1 MLRIHVD
8 IKSMR
13 KMKVSATLGYFLLM
27 SLYLPF
33 GLAVAQ
39 NNTQT
44 ATEST
49 KSPFDLKNGERV
61 VFLGNSLFENDFQYG
76 YLELALT
83 TRWPDRDVTFRN
95 LGWTGD
101 NVYGVARSTITNP
114 PTGYE
119 LLMEHLTKAQP
130 TLVFVAYGGIEAQD
144 GEAGLPAFT
153 EGLGKLLDK
162 IDQLGAKAILLSP
175 IPILAAD
182 SAQSVPKRNTMLEV
196 YASAIAKMASERGKR
211 YIDLFKP
218 IQAISKQISLTDN
231 GIHLNETG
239 YYHLTA
245 ILERSLGLGPRTTP
259 ISIATAKQTAEV
271 TGPAKRV
278 SSGNTNE
285 KLTFTIDERY
295 LPLPTPIDAK
305 ELPEEEQIIKIT
317 GLKKGFYKLT
327 ADNEEVLTASAKE
340 WEEGV
345 PIRQGSSFEQ
355 VRELR
360 QMILKKNEL
369 FFFQYRPL
377 NTTYILGFRSYE
389 QGRHA
394 KGLEEQSILI
404 KWLEGQIAV
413 NRKPKP
419 SVYQLSLLK

>member
-1 MLRIHVD
+1 
-8 IKSMR
+8 MR
-13 KMKVSATLGYFLLM
+13 KIKVLAMPGCSLFVLLFL
-27 SLYLPF
+27 SF
-33 GLAVAQ
+33 RLAVAQ
-39 NNTQT
+39 SRPRT

-49 KSPFDLKNGERV
+49 KIPFDLKNGERV

-119 LLMEHLTKAQP
+119 LLMQHLTKAQP

-144 GEAGLPAFT
+144 GEDGLPAFN
-153 EGLGKLLDK
+153 EGLSKLLDK
-162 IDQLGAKAILLSP
+162 IDQLGANAILVSP
-175 IPILAAD
+175 MPILAAD
-182 SAQSVPKRNTMLEV
+182 SAQSLQKRNAMLEL
-196 YASAIAKMASERGKR
+196 YASAIAKMASERGKQ
-211 YIDLFKP
+211 YIDIYKP
-218 IQAISKQISLTDN
+218 IQEISKQMPLTDN

-239 YYHLTA
+239 YYQLAT

-259 ISIATAKQTAEV
+259 VSITTGKNTAEV
-271 TGPAKRV
+271 AGPAKLQG
-278 SSGNTNE
+278 SGSTNE
-285 KLTFTIDERY
+285 NLTFTIDERY
-295 LPLPTPIDAK
+295 LPLPTPTDVK
-305 ELPEEEQIIKIT
+305 ERPGQGQLLKIT
-317 GLKKGFYKLT
+317 GLKKGFYRLT
-327 ADNEEVLTASAKE
+327 VDNEEVLTASAKE
-340 WEEGV
+340 WGEGV
-345 PIRQGSSFEQ
+345 SIKQGSSFEQ

-360 QMILKKNEL
+360 QMILKKNDL

-413 NRKPKP
+413 NRKPKT

>member
-1 MLRIHVD
+1 MT
-8 IKSMR
+8 
-13 KMKVSATLGYFLLM
+13 VSTTLGYRLLVFLLL
-27 SLYLPF
+27 SF
-33 GLAVAQ
+33 TWAVAQ
-39 NNTQT
+39 NTPQT
-44 ATEST
+44 GAD
-49 KSPFDLKNGERV
+49 KNVPFALKQGDRV

-130 TLVFVAYGGIEAQD
+130 TLVFIAYGGIEAQD
-144 GEAGLPAFT
+144 GEAGLPGFT
-153 EGLGKLLDK
+153 EGLTKLLDK
-162 IDQLGAKAILLSP
+162 IDQLGANAILLSP
-175 IPILAAD
+175 IPILSAD
-182 SAQSVPKRNTMLEV
+182 SDQSVGTRNAMLEL
-196 YASAIAKMASERGKR
+196 YASAMAKTASERGKR

-218 IQAISKQISLTDN
+218 IQAISQQTPLTDN

-239 YYHLTA
+239 YYYLATL
-245 ILERSLGLGPRTTP
+245 IEKSLGQEPRTTP
-259 ISIATAKQTAEV
+259 ISIATSKQRADIS
-271 TGPAKRV
+271 GPAKLLA
-278 SSGNTNE
+278 SGNTNE
-285 KLTFTIDERY
+285 NLTFTVDERY
-295 LPLPTPIDAK
+295 LPLPPPIDGK
-305 ELPEEEQIIKIT
+305 EPPGQGQILKIT
-317 GLKKGFYKLT
+317 GLKKGFYTLT
-327 ADNEEVLTASAKE
+327 ADNEQIMTASATG
-340 WEEGV
+340 WAEGV
-345 PIRQGSSFEQ
+345 TIRQGSGFEQ
-355 VRELR
+355 IRELR
-360 QMILKKNEL
+360 QMILKKNDL

-419 SVYQLSLLK
+419 SVYQLSFLK

>member
-1 MLRIHVD
+1 
-8 IKSMR
+8 
-13 KMKVSATLGYFLLM
+13 MKVSATFRYCLLVFLF
-27 SLYLPF
+27 LPF

-39 NNTQT
+39 TKPQSG
-44 ATEST
+44 AEST
-49 KSPFDLKNGERV
+49 NTPFELKNGDRV

-83 TRWPDRDVTFRN
+83 TRWPDRDVTYRN

-101 NVYGVARSTITNP
+101 NVYGVARGTITNP
-114 PTGYE
+114 PTGYD

-130 TLVFVAYGGIEAQD
+130 TLVFIAYGGIEAQD
-144 GEAGLPAFT
+144 GEAGLPSFT

-182 SAQSVPKRNTMLEV
+182 SAQSLAKRNAMLEV
-196 YASAIAKMASERGKR
+196 YASAIAKMASERSKR

-218 IQAISKQISLTDN
+218 IQEISKQTSLTDN

-239 YYHLTA
+239 YYYLTT
-245 ILERSLGLGPRTTP
+245 ILERSLGLGPRTAS
-259 ISIATAKQTAEV
+259 ISITTAKQTAQAS
-271 TGPAKRV
+271 GPAKLL
-278 SSGNTNE
+278 SAGNTNE
-285 KLTFTIDERY
+285 NLRFTIDERY
-295 LPLPTPIDAK
+295 LPLPTPTDAK
-305 ELPEEEQIIKIT
+305 ELPDQGQVLKIT
-317 GLKKGFYKLT
+317 GLKKGFYTLT
-327 ADNEEVLTASAKE
+327 ADNEELITASAKQ

-345 PIRQGSSFEQ
+345 SIRQGSSFEQ

-389 QGRHA
+389 QGRHV
-394 KGLEEQSILI
+394 KGLEEQNILI

-413 NRKPKP
+413 TRKPKS
-419 SVYQLSLLK
+419 SVYNLSLLK

>member
-1 MLRIHVD
+1 MT
-8 IKSMR
+8 
-13 KMKVSATLGYFLLM
+13 VSATLGYSLLMFLL
-27 SLYLPF
+27 LPF

-39 NNTQT
+39 NNPQT
-44 ATEST
+44 TAA
-49 KSPFDLKNGERV
+49 KNAPFDLRQGERV
-61 VFLGNSLFENDFQYG
+61 VFIGNSLFENDFQYG

-83 TRWPDRDVTFRN
+83 TRWPDRDVTYRN

-119 LLMEHLTKAQP
+119 LLMEQLTKAQP

-144 GEAGLPAFT
+144 GGAGLASFT
-153 EGLGKLLDK
+153 EGLTKLLDK
-162 IDQLGAKAILLSP
+162 IDQLGANAILLSP
-175 IPILAAD
+175 IPILSAD
-182 SAQSVPKRNTMLEV
+182 SVQSLVKRNAMLDV
-196 YASAIAKMASERGKR
+196 YASAIAKTASERGKR

-218 IQAISKQISLTDN
+218 IQAISKQTAITDN

-239 YYHLTA
+239 YYHLAT
-245 ILERSLGLGPRTTP
+245 IIEQSLGLEPRTTP
-259 ISIATAKQTAEV
+259 IAITTSRQTAEV
-271 TGPAKRV
+271 SGPAKLMA
-278 SSGNTNE
+278 SGNTNE
-285 KLTFTIDERY
+285 NLTFTIDERY
-295 LPLPTPIDAK
+295 LPLPRPTGEEGTPDTGQ
-305 ELPEEEQIIKIT
+305 LLKIT
-317 GLKKGFYKLT
+317 GLKKGFYTLT
-327 ADNEEVLTASAKE
+327 ANNEVVLTASAKK

-345 PIRQGSSFEQ
+345 SIKQGGMFEQ

-360 QMILKKNEL
+360 QMILKKNDL

-377 NTTYILGFRSYE
+377 NTTYILGFRAYE

-419 SVYQLSLLK
+419 SVYQLSLFK

>member
-1 MLRIHVD
+1 
-8 IKSMR
+8 MR
-13 KMKVSATLGYFLLM
+13 KIKATLGYSLLVFLF
-27 SLYLPF
+27 LPF
-33 GLAVAQ
+33 GLAIAQ
-39 NNTQT
+39 NKPQVG
-44 ATEST
+44 TEST
-49 KSPFDLKNGERV
+49 NAPFELKNGDRV

-83 TRWPDRDVTFRN
+83 TRWPDRDVTYRN

-101 NVYGVARSTITNP
+101 NVYGIARSTITNP
-114 PTGYE
+114 PTGYD
-119 LLMEHLTKAQP
+119 LLMEHITKAQP

-144 GEAGLPAFT
+144 GEAGLPSFT

-162 IDQLGAKAILLSP
+162 IDQLGAQAILLSP

-182 SAQSVPKRNTMLEV
+182 SVQSLTKRNAMLEV
-196 YASAIAKMASERGKR
+196 YASAIAKMASARGKR
-211 YIDLFKP
+211 YIDMFKP
-218 IQAISKQISLTDN
+218 IQEISKQTPLTDN

-239 YYHLTA
+239 YYQLA
-245 ILERSLGLGPRTTP
+245 MILERSLGLGPRTAP
-259 ISIATAKQTAEV
+259 ISISTSKQAAE
-271 TGPAKRV
+271 TSGPAKLLGA
-278 SSGNTNE
+278 GNTNE
-285 KLTFTIDERY
+285 NLRFTIDERY
-295 LPLPTPIDAK
+295 LPLPTPADAK
-305 ELPEEEQIIKIT
+305 GLPDQAQLLKLT
-317 GLKKGFYKLT
+317 GLKKGFYTLT
-327 ADNEEVLTASAKE
+327 ADNEELVTASAKQ

-345 PIRQGSSFEQ
+345 AIRQGSNFEQ

-389 QGRHA
+389 QGRHV

-413 NRKPKP
+413 ARKPKS
-419 SVYQLSLLK
+419 SVYQLSFLK